1 MLIFY
6 SIWDLFK
13 KYKRFDNYFWN
24 DSIGIIVVQQKQNTL
39 LVEINMELEALTYAE
54 LWLDGSNFEFVGKL
68 REPGKALEVNQ
79 EIYY

>member
-1 MLIFY
+1 M
-6 SIWDLFK
+6 
-13 KYKRFDNYFWN
+13 
-24 DSIGIIVVQQKQNTL
+24 QQKQNTL

-68 REPGKALEVNQ
+68 REPGKASEVNQ